1 MNRRTAMYALRML
14 IALGACAAT
23 LTACGVAD
31 PNVEDCGDDCPGAG
45 VEASAGTG
53 GDGGGSDGSSSGN
66 GAGSGS
72 GASGGSG
79 STGSG
84 AGGTSEGGAG
94 GDAGVAGGTGG
105 GSGSGGSG
113 GAVDAGACG
122 LCPALKS
129 HCVSGVCTECVED
142 GDCAEVCVSGV
153 CEQCR
158 GPAECQEPDASLC
171 VEGSC
176 EPCAADEDCM
186 HLDRKICDAG
196 LCVECTAERQDL
208 CPTSATSRFVCNVLQ
223 RTCSTTA
230 ERSSANLCEKCV
242 SDRQCQAGQL
252 CVQQLYDE
260 VDDDPDEG
268 PKSVGWFCFWREDA
282 TQDGA
287 PDGSCANARPFFD
300 TLAGAHSIQDTEAT
314 VCGLRVT
321 TCPAYQDYSSKA
333 CEDDEDDEAC
343 GDPDFESDAMCEM
356 AASSTYRC
364 TTPCLSS
371 DDCDPGTTCSGA
383 PKHCEL

>member
-1 MNRRTAMYALRML
+1 MNNVPLRALPHVSL
-14 IALGACAAT
+14 TTVGLGIAL
-23 LTACGVAD
+23 
-31 PNVEDCGDDCPGAG
+31 AG
-45 VEASAGTG
+45 CV
-53 GDGGGSDGSSSGN
+53 SSGRHEAD
-66 GAGSGS
+66 AGRQGEVAADRDTTSPHSDSGS
-72 GASGGSG
+72 ATGASGGSG

-84 AGGTSEGGAG
+84 AGGTSAGGASGDG
-94 GDAGVAGGTGG
+94 GVPGGTGG
-105 GSGSGGSG
+105 GSGSSGSG
-113 GAVDAGACG
+113 GVEVDGGMVDAGACG

-287 PDGSCANARPFFD
+287 PDGDCANMRPFVD
-300 TLAGAHSIQDTEAT
+300 TISGAQSIQDTEAT
-314 VCGLRVT
+314 VCGLRAT
-321 TCPAYQDYSSKA
+321 TCPAYQDYSIKP
-333 CEDDEDDEAC
+333 CDDEDDDEAC
-343 GDPDFESDAMCEM
+343 GDLDFESDALCEQF
-356 AASSTYRC
+356 SSSVFRC

-371 DDCDPGTTCSGA
+371 DDCRPAVSCDTSQPTG
-383 PKHCEL
+383 HCEL